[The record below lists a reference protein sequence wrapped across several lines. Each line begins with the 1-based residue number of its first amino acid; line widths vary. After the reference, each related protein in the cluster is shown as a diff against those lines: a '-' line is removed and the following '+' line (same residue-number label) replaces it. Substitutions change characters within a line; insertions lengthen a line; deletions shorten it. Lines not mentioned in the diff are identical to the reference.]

1 MGRIARARRRQEQE
15 HPVSPAFGAV
25 DSALDLPDS
34 QLHESQPATGSK
46 AGHRFGAVPV
56 TPTSVRPVPLVQ
68 GKLEVSQPSDPQELE
83 ADLIADEIVQTDEPA
98 DSTAQESEKKDRL
111 SQRVAPAHAS
121 RQSAPRFV
129 GANAGA
135 DEGVTD
141 MESVVASTVS
151 TGGEPL
157 SSGTRRYMEPRFGHD
172 FNQVRVHADEAAF
185 RSAHAVQAHAYTVG
199 NDIVFGPGKYA
210 PGTRD
215 GDRLL
220 AHELAH
226 VVQQTGGGA
235 PRQLSD
241 SRPALQRQSAGAT
254 APRLPVVSAASA
266 IPAQI
271 KAVQAAFHARMQEAV
286 DIVEGTNFHY
296 NYVNGIYAACYG
308 IQQVVL
314 GQAAEQKIESQ
325 KIAEGLLAGVELVVM
340 VFAPEGEAVGAV
352 GRILQIGEK
361 VHKAAL
367 KVEKTVSILE
377 AIEAG
382 AGGKEKKEE
391 GEGSPAPAAPS
402 EFRILGL
409 EHVVSLA
416 LAVANVHN
424 CGDRVLDGAVDLSTQ
439 IAADAPDSG
448 ALTAEQTAA
457 LDEALA
463 SSQQVLTETE
473 PLLASLRT
481 LRDRRKVP
489 IPSWAETE
497 QDIWILYFSSIG
509 RCLMEPVIEN
519 HMVDLGLWGRR
530 GGPPGGR
537 LGVSEEEALGGAQVF
552 EGTKT
557 VPGKEDEETQRSTA
571 PQTITQMQ
579 AIQAEAAQLPAK
591 WRRIMLLTD

>member
-1 MGRIARARRRQEQE
+1 MGAMARTRRRQE
-15 HPVSPAFGAV
+15 HVNSLAPAFDTV
-25 DSALDLPDS
+25 PSALDAPDPQ
-34 QLHESQPATGSK
+34 QLESQPTTGSK
-46 AGHRFGAVPV
+46 AGHHFGEVPV
-56 TPTSVRPVPLVQ
+56 TPTSGRPVPPVQ
-68 GKLEVSQPSDPQELE
+68 AKLAVSEPSDPQELE
-83 ADLIADEIVQTDEPA
+83 ADRIADEIVQANEPA
-98 DSTAQESEKKDRL
+98 DITAPESEQKDRF
-111 SQRVAPAHAS
+111 SQSMAPAHAS

-129 GANAGA
+129 GAKAGP
-135 DEGVTD
+135 DGEVTD
-141 MESVVASTVS
+141 MESVVASTLS
-151 TGGEPL
+151 LGGQPL
-157 SSGTRRYMEPRFGHD
+157 SSGSRRYMEPRFGHD
-172 FNQVRVHADEAAF
+172 FNQVRVHTDEAAS
-185 RSAHAVQAHAYTVG
+185 RSASAVQAHAYTVG
-199 NDIVFGPGKYA
+199 NDIVFGPGQYA

-235 PRQLSD
+235 PTQLSD

-271 KAVQAAFHARMQEAV
+271 KAVQAAFHARMQEAG

-296 NYVNGIYAACYG
+296 TYVNGIYAACYG

-325 KIAEGLLAGVELVVM
+325 KIAEGLLAGVELAIM

-382 AGGKEKKEE
+382 AGGQEKKGE

-409 EHVVSLA
+409 EHVLSLA

-424 CGDRVLDGAVDLSTQ
+424 SGDRVLDGAVDLSTQ

-457 LDEALA
+457 LDDALA

-489 IPSWAETE
+489 VPSWAETE
-497 QDIWILYFSSIG
+497 QDIWIMYFTSVG

-557 VPGKEDEETQRSTA
+557 VPGKEDEETQQSTA

-579 AIQAEAAQLPAK
+579 AIQREAGQLPAK